1 VEHKPSFD
9 LLVGDHNRHLRRASR
24 DSRSPTVK
32 GMRAVDLA
40 LYADE
45 LAARAATLAA
55 QLERARGRLRRAAI
69 EREARRTLDEGL
81 IERLEALGFLSC
93 PDPKAAR
100 AEVTELA
107 AALRALEDLQA
118 WVERRLYAER
128 EGLSLRAE

>member
-1 VEHKPSFD
+1 
-9 LLVGDHNRHLRRASR
+9 
-24 DSRSPTVK
+24 
-32 GMRAVDLA
+32 MRAVDLA

-69 EREARRTLDEGL
+69 EREARRTLDEVL
-81 IERLEALGFLSC
+81 VERLETLGFLSC
-93 PDPKAAR
+93 PDTKAAR

-107 AALRALEDLQA
+107 SAVRALEELQA

-128 EGLSLRAE
+128 EGLTLRAE

>member
-1 VEHKPSFD
+1 
-9 LLVGDHNRHLRRASR
+9 
-24 DSRSPTVK
+24 
-32 GMRAVDLA
+32 MRAVDLA

-81 IERLEALGFLSC
+81 VERLEALGFLSC